1 MDIAAMSMDMS
12 AARLQMQVGV
22 SVTKKAMETSEI
34 EAAGLYSMMDAAAQ
48 TIPSEHLID
57 VKA

>member
-1 MDIAAMSMDMS
+1 MDIAAMSMDLS
-12 AARLQMQVGV
+12 AMRLQMQAGIA
-22 SVTKKAMETSEI
+22 VTKKAMETSEI

-48 TIPSEHLID
+48 TLPSEHLID